1 MLAPREVFLRTDARG
16 AGRAMPRVFAAAV
29 PPALSA
35 AVGAQGLA
43 PAEAQRAS
51 AIVRPERRAQYL
63 AGRWLLRHAAAQVF
77 GEDGYALRDSG
88 RRPLV
93 VAESGGPA
101 AVSVSHSADLVVC
114 AAGPVEALGID
125 VEQIR
130 PRADWDGLAAWVLHP
145 QERARLEASDRLER
159 WTCFYEAWT
168 FKEALAKALGIGVFN
183 FPFERIAI
191 SEDGT
196 IEQVPPPEY
205 GLDAENWRL
214 RRLDC
219 SPGFAAAVAWRA

>member
-1 MLAPREVFLRTDARG
+1 M
-16 AGRAMPRVFAAAV
+16 FAAAV
-29 PPALSA
+29 PPALGE

-43 PAEAQRAS
+43 PAEAQTAA

-63 AGRWLLRHAAAQVF
+63 AGRWLLRHASAQVF
-77 GEDGYALRDSG
+77 GEGGYALRESG

-93 VAESGGPA
+93 LAKSAGPA
-101 AVSVSHSADLVVC
+101 AVSVSHSAGLVVC
-114 AAGPVEALGID
+114 AAGPVEALGVD

-130 PRADWDGLAAWVLHP
+130 PRADWDGLAAWILHP

-159 WTCFYEAWT
+159 WRRFYDAWT
-168 FKEALAKALGIGVFN
+168 FKEALAQALGIGVFD
-183 FPFERIAI
+183 FPFGSIAV

-196 IEQVPPPEY
+196 IEQAPPPEY
-205 GLDAENWRL
+205 GLDPEKWRL

-219 SPGFAAAVAWRA
+219 GPGFAAAVAWRA